1 MRDPATIPRADWPT
15 GARLHVGLVFP
26 SPIPPRM
33 VREFYEVVP
42 EGVDLTTVTL
52 SVTHLGDDAIR
63 EAGRGIEGACKQLAQ
78 YDVDLVYFLGVP
90 PIVLQKPGFHRTLAE
105 RMAQASGLPS
115 FTDLDGVLAGMQAL
129 AIRRVALATPF
140 EPVINE
146 RIVRYLAAE
155 GIEVTADECLAI
167 RRNAEIRRLPIEAEY
182 DLAAAAFGAAQ
193 PAADGIYTAC
203 GSWGSVHNVPKLE
216 RALGTRVVTWMNAF
230 IGLCLRHGGIA
241 ARPGFG
247 ALLDRSAEHAGR
259 ERRSPLTRP

>member
-115 FTDLDGVLAGMQAL
+115 FTDLDGVLAARDDPNG
-129 AIRRVALATPF
+129 RRAGHRGLQGG
-140 EPVINE
+140 E
-146 RIVRYLAAE
+146 RR
-155 GIEVTADECLAI
+155 
-167 RRNAEIRRLPIEAEY
+167 
-182 DLAAAAFGAAQ
+182 
-193 PAADGIYTAC
+193 TAC
-203 GSWGSVHNVPKLE
+203 GPTTTMRAGHGSGL
-216 RALGTRVVTWMNAF
+216 RLG
-230 IGLCLRHGGIA
+230 
-241 ARPGFG
+241 
-247 ALLDRSAEHAGR
+247 
-259 ERRSPLTRP
+259 RRGDQ